1 MHSPGCVAQLVAVL
15 IHAPKAC
22 QFNSQSGHIS
32 QWWVRSLVG
41 ACTRGNLSMFLSL
54 SPPAFLKSVE
64 TYPRMRMKKKS
75 LCIYRR
81 HVLKIFFNAE
91 NSMIK
96 KCDDGS
102 FRQWEI
108 D

>member
-64 TYPRMRMKKKS
+64 TSQDEDEKKITMHIS
-75 LCIYRR
+75 EACTQN
-81 HVLKIFFNAE
+81 FF
-91 NSMIK
+91 
-96 KCDDGS
+96 
-102 FRQWEI
+102 
-108 D
+108 